1 MSDPF
6 CFPLF
11 RLHKGASRHIE
22 YAERS
27 FFMLAE
33 KGKRVK
39 VHYTGTLTDGTVFDS
54 SRDREPLE
62 FVLGAGQMIP
72 GFDKGVEGMKVGEEK
87 SLRLSPEDA
96 YGERNDN
103 LLFRVSP
110 EALPEGYTPQEGDM
124 LQVTTDKG
132 FPMRVTVAEI
142 AEEYLMLDGN
152 HQLAGQELLFT
163 VELVEVNENQ

>member
-1 MSDPF
+1 
-6 CFPLF
+6 
-11 RLHKGASRHIE
+11 
-22 YAERS
+22 
-27 FFMLAE
+27 MLAE

-103 LLFRVSP
+103 LLFRVSS